1 MKASM
6 KLYKIAACAQKQIMR
21 TRTRGQQT
29 TPTIKNGVLH
39 TPDKRFVIVK

>member
-21 TRTRGQQT
+21 TRKRGQQT
-29 TPTIKNGVLH
+29 MPTVAFG
-39 TPDKRFVIVK
+39 